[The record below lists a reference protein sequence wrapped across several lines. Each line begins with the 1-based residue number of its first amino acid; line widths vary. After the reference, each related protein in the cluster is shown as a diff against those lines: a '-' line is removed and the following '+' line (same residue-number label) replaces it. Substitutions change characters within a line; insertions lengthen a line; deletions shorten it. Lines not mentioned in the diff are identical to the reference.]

1 MSDASGDRILY
12 LYGVVANDRPVR
24 PAGGAALEVVS
35 CSSLIAIVEAVS
47 RDEFSPEALDD
58 RLACIDWVVPLARK
72 HTAVLEEIMRDGPVI
87 PARLCTLFSH
97 ASAVSDALAQ
107 GERRFHDALRL
118 IRGRQEWSCKV
129 FFDEARLRAVAGTD
143 DPGLQALD
151 TAALVASPGQAYVLR
166 KQRDVR
172 LAEVVTARVDAVINE
187 IVDEIVDAV
196 TGEVGLALDPERA
209 CVRFRELLAE
219 TATGRPEP
227 MALNA
232 ALLVDVERAEA
243 VRASVGAL
251 RARLAAEGF
260 ALELTG
266 PWPPYS
272 FCEGELASS
281 FGAAP

>member
-97 ASAVSDALAQ
+97 ASAVADALAHSAQ
-107 GERRFHDALRL
+107 RFHDALRL

-172 LAEVVTARVDAVINE
+172 LAEVVTARVDAVI
-187 IVDEIVDAV
+187 DEIVDAV

-243 VRASVGAL
+243 LRASVGAL

-272 FCEGELASS
+272 FCGGELDLRFEEEA
-281 FGAAP
+281 

>member
-1 MSDASGDRILY
+1 MNQKRQSDVHAGEASPG
-12 LYGVVANDRPVR
+12 GVFRTLGRACDLLWNLVER
-24 PAGGAALEVVS
+24 AA
-35 CSSLIAIVEAVS
+35 VE
-47 RDEFSPEALDD
+47 
-58 RLACIDWVVPLARK
+58 C
-72 HTAVLEEIMRDGPVI
+72 
-87 PARLCTLFSH
+87 
-97 ASAVSDALAQ
+97 
-107 GERRFHDALRL
+107 
-118 IRGRQEWSCKV
+118 
-129 FFDEARLRAVAGTD
+129 
-143 DPGLQALD
+143 

-172 LAEVVTARVDAVINE
+172 LAEVVTARVDAVI
-187 IVDEIVDAV
+187 DEIVDAV

-219 TATGRPEP
+219 AATGRPEP

-243 VRASVGAL
+243 LRASVGAL

-272 FCEGELASS
+272 FCGGELASS